1 LKKINPPNII
11 HIKKRMIAATAT
23 TDNDATITAA
33 ADAAA
38 NAANA
43 ANAAAAA
50 YNSAAAAYAAAAQNF
65 CCTKQQIKKVI
76 QKVHQLN
83 IPLFICNIIHLFL
96 FIIFINVLYVT
107 VKYEII
113 YLWLVILFGTFLKT
127 NTIWVCTHI
136 INTLLV
142 IIGLNEL
149 VDFLNTVRCKKCYYI

>member
-1 LKKINPPNII
+1 
-11 HIKKRMIAATAT
+11 MIAATAT
-23 TDNDATITAA
+23 TDNVAVSTAAA

-38 NAANA
+38 NAATA
-43 ANAAAAA
+43 ANTAAAAYNAAAAA
-50 YNSAAAAYAAAAQNF
+50 YDAAATAAQNF
-65 CCTKQQIKKVI
+65 CCTKEQIKRVI

-83 IPLFICNIIHLFL
+83 LPLVVCNIIHLFL

-107 VKYEII
+107 VKYEIV

-136 INTLLV
+136 INTLLI

>member
-1 LKKINPPNII
+1 
-11 HIKKRMIAATAT
+11 MIAT
-23 TDNDATITAA
+23 TDTTTAA
-33 ADAAA
+33 ADAAAVANAAA

-50 YNSAAAAYAAAAQNF
+50 YNAAADAYAAAAQNF
-65 CCTKQQIKKVI
+65 CCTKEQIKRVI

-107 VKYEII
+107 VKYEIV

-136 INTLLV
+136 INTLLI

-149 VDFLNTVRCKKCYYI
+149 VDFLNTVRCKKCYHT

>member
-1 LKKINPPNII
+1 
-11 HIKKRMIAATAT
+11 MIAT
-23 TDNDATITAA
+23 TDTTTAA
-33 ADAAA
+33 ADAAAVANAAA

-50 YNSAAAAYAAAAQNF
+50 YNAAADAYAAAAQNF
-65 CCTKQQIKKVI
+65 CCTKEQIKRVI

-96 FIIFINVLYVT
+96 FIIFINILYVT
-107 VKYEII
+107 VKYELV

-136 INTLLV
+136 INTLLI

-149 VDFLNTVRCKKCYYI
+149 VDFLNTVRCKKCNHI

>member
-1 LKKINPPNII
+1 
-11 HIKKRMIAATAT
+11 MIAT
-23 TDNDATITAA
+23 TDTTTAA
-33 ADAAA
+33 ADAVAVANAAA

-50 YNSAAAAYAAAAQNF
+50 YNAAADAYAAAAQNF
-65 CCTKQQIKKVI
+65 CCTKEQIKRVI

-136 INTLLV
+136 INTLLI

-149 VDFLNTVRCKKCYYI
+149 VDFLNTVRCKKCYHI

>member
-1 LKKINPPNII
+1 
-11 HIKKRMIAATAT
+11 MITT
-23 TDNDATITAA
+23 TDNVNAA

-43 ANAAAAA
+43 AADAANVAAAAYNAAAAA
-50 YNSAAAAYAAAAQNF
+50 YNAAAAAAQNF
-65 CCTKQQIKKVI
+65 CCTKEQIKRVI

-83 IPLFICNIIHLFL
+83 IPLFVCNMIHLFL
-96 FIIFINVLYVT
+96 FIIFINILYVT
-107 VKYEII
+107 VKYELV

-127 NTIWVCTHI
+127 NTIWICTHI
-136 INTLLV
+136 INTLIL